1 MELRKENTILV
12 SPEPIKHPCSRVD
25 KIAFI
30 DMGEARSV
38 NNLKWLRNVQSPK
51 KAGQKYSLF
60 NQKTDFKW
68 YAYWLCD
75 CCDFGNTDQ

>member
-1 MELRKENTILV
+1 MECIRQEHSIVMKSERFIMELRKENAILV

-51 KAGQKYSLF
+51 KAGQK
-60 NQKTDFKW
+60 
-68 YAYWLCD
+68 
-75 CCDFGNTDQ
+75 